1 MNRQRGYSED
11 DTDTPLEGWATAW
24 DARAN
29 ARRAFWRGVVCGGL
43 LIGAAQ
49 VGTTVS
55 LEPSARPGVLAVV
68 AMENRHVNDG
78 GDTGTYPLAIEGLAI
93 LIEFTWDADGFS
105 GADRITV
112 TPPEGV
118 VCIPEDCTATVMEG
132 FTGEV
137 VLIDWRGM

>member
-1 MNRQRGYSED
+1 
-11 DTDTPLEGWATAW
+11 
-24 DARAN
+24 
-29 ARRAFWRGVVCGGL
+29 
-43 LIGAAQ
+43 
-49 VGTTVS
+49 
-55 LEPSARPGVLAVV
+55 VV